1 MDLDAWLGRL
11 GLNPAPSSLEEIRE
25 ALRVQ
30 TEQEH
35 RSQGDGD
42 TEWMRL
48 CCVQLFHA
56 GLLEDVLR
64 IWRAKRASMDAAAS
78 IDVQFLCGAGLERT
92 KESLASQASD
102 EARKALRYL
111 EECEAAGDFED
122 FTVAGYLKRCAAY
135 YGTQP

>member
-11 GLNPAPSSLEEIRE
+11 GLSPAPGSLEEIRE
-25 ALRVQ
+25 ALRLQ
-30 TEQEH
+30 TEQER

-56 GLLEDVLR
+56 GLLEDILL
-64 IWRAKRASMDAAAS
+64 IWWAKRASMDAAAS
-78 IDVQFLCGAGLERT
+78 IDVQFLCGAGLART
-92 KESLASQASD
+92 KEYLSAQASE

-122 FTVAGYLKRCAAY
+122 FSIAGCSKVCAAY
-135 YGTQP
+135 YGAQA